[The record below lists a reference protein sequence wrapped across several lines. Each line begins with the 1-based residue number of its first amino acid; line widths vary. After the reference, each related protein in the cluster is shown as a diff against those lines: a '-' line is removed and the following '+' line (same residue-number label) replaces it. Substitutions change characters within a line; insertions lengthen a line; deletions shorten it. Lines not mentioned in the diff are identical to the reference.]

1 LSGNWTS
8 FGGGEHKCPGRHF
21 ARNIGIVTLAIFM
34 GEFEIEVVDMQG
46 ARALDPGNKK
56 KAFGT
61 MRPKQKIAA
70 RIRKRV

>member
-1 LSGNWTS
+1 
-8 FGGGEHKCPGRHF
+8 
-21 ARNIGIVTLAIFM
+21 M